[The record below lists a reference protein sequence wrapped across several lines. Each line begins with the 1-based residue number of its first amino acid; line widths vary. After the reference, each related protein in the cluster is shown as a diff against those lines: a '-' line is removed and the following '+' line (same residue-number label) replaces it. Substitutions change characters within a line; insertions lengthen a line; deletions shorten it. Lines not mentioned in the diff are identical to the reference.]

1 MDLFSTSWQPDAGW
15 LTPFPPLD
23 SAQTLVLAFGSS
35 HLADDPTP
43 LRELCAAFPSSTVI
57 GCSSAGEIIG
67 DTVGD
72 GSLVVSVMR
81 FEHTR
86 ISLVSDRVTDT
97 GESYDVGFSVA
108 KQLAAQE
115 PDLRAIFVL
124 SDGLRVNG
132 SPLVAGLADGAGTDV
147 VIAGGLA
154 GDGDRFASTWVLIDG
169 EPRAGHVSAVG
180 LAGPHIRVTTG
191 SRGGWDIFGPR
202 RLVTRSEGNVLFE
215 VDGQPA
221 LELYKRYLG
230 ERAAGLPATALL
242 FPLAIWAPG
251 SPDRRLV
258 RTILGVDES
267 AQSMTFAGDV
277 PAGSTVQLMRA
288 SLDRLID
295 GASEAA
301 AQTAADLPPGSLT
314 VAVSCVGRRLILGG
328 RTEDELEAI
337 VAGLPPR
344 SHLVGFYSYGEIAP
358 IVTGTCDLQ
367 NQTMTLASF
376 WETADGDTGLD
387 G

>member
-1 MDLFSTSWQPDAGW
+1 MDVFSTSWNPDTGW
-15 LTPFPPLD
+15 STPFLPFD
-23 SAQTLVLAFGSS
+23 SEKTLVLAFGSRL
-35 HLADDPTP
+35 LADDPTP
-43 LRELCAAFPSSTVI
+43 IRELCAAFPSSTII
-57 GCSSAGEIIG
+57 GCSSAGEIMG
-67 DTVGD
+67 DTVSED
-72 GSLVVSVMR
+72 SLVVSVVR

-86 ISLVSDRVTDT
+86 ISRVSEQVTDAC
-97 GESYDVGFSVA
+97 ESYDVGFSVA
-108 KQLAAQE
+108 KRLAAQE
-115 PDLRAIFVL
+115 PDLRAVFVV

-132 SPLVAGLADGAGTDV
+132 SPLVAGLADGAGSDV
-147 VIAGGLA
+147 IITGGLA
-154 GDGDRFASTWVLIDG
+154 GDGDRFERTWVLVDG
-169 EPRAGHVSAVG
+169 EPRSGHVSAVG

-242 FPLAIWAPG
+242 FPLAVWAPG

-258 RTILGVDES
+258 RTILAIDES

-277 PAGSTVQLMRA
+277 PTGSTVQLMRA

-301 AQTAADLPPGSLT
+301 AQAATNLPPGALT

-328 RTEDELEAI
+328 RTEDELEATLS
-337 VAGLPPR
+337 GLPPQ

-358 IVTGTCDLQ
+358 IVTGTCDLH

-376 WETADGDTGLD
+376 WEASDGDIGVD
-387 G
+387 E